1 MAPGIPSD
9 FDSLA
14 ADYARFRTAYS
25 RALFDN
31 ILDYAR
37 LPSGA
42 RVLDLA
48 CGTGLSM
55 LPYLERGLAV
65 CGVDV
70 APRMIEVAKGE
81 LGTRFNP
88 DFVLGRAEALPL
100 EDASFD
106 LVSSAQAFHWFD
118 ADRAFAE
125 CARVLRPGGTLAIF
139 WKHAARDDPYT
150 LANEQ
155 LIREWFG
162 EQAALRSRDHADEH
176 AGSWDAFWRF
186 VSPAAGASAG
196 AEPQNPP
203 LFVDGEKRTSSFTL
217 QRSVAEFVGYQRSRE
232 KIRMVV
238 GDRRQ
243 EFLTTLE
250 QRLIALAPGAKTVE
264 QRQDEFLFLA
274 RRP

>member
-1 MAPGIPSD
+1 MAPGVPSD

-14 ADYARFRTAYS
+14 TDYARFRTAYS
-25 RALFDN
+25 ATLFEN

-37 LPSGA
+37 LPVGA

-55 LPYLERGLAV
+55 LPYLERGFSV

-70 APRMIEVAKGE
+70 APRMIEVARREFGA
-81 LGTRFNP
+81 RFSA
-88 DFVLGRAEALPL
+88 DFVLGRAEELPL
-100 EDASFD
+100 EDATFD

-118 ADRAFAE
+118 ADRAFPE

-139 WKHAARDDPYT
+139 WKHAAHDDRYT
-150 LANEQ
+150 LAVEQ

-162 EQAALRSRDHADEH
+162 EQAAIRSRDHADEH
-176 AGSWDAFWRF
+176 AGRWEVFWRW
-186 VSPAAGASAG
+186 VSPAAGSVSSADRS
-196 AEPQNPP
+196 
-203 LFVDGEKRTSSFTL
+203 LFVDGEKRTSSFVL
-217 QRSVAEFVGYQRSRE
+217 KRSVMDFVGYQRSRE

-238 GDRRQ
+238 GERRQ
-243 EFLTTLE
+243 EFLETLE
-250 QRLIALAPGAKTVE
+250 QRLIAFAPEAETFE